1 MSEIQTMQVGPVE
14 VRKTA
19 EGWQYL
25 SEGVG
30 NEPDHW
36 CDATSVLGPFGGSG
50 VNTLLD
56 ELLAAR
62 QQAEQKAERVCKNCR
77 YWGAYDEGCC
87 DFIESIEGELVAES
101 TGSQI
106 FVRHINDD
114 SGLSVALKTGPNF
127 SCPHFSKQR

>member
-30 NEPDHW
+30 NDPDHW

-62 QQAEQKAERVCKNCR
+62 QQTEQKAERVCKNCR
-77 YWGAYDEGCC
+77 YWGASQDGCC
-87 DFIESIEGELVAES
+87 DFIDTIQGEQVANT
-101 TGSQI
+101 TGCQI
-106 FVRHINDD
+106 IVRVNDD
-114 SGLSVALKTGPNF
+114 WGLNVALQTAPNFTCPNF
-127 SCPHFSKQR
+127 SK